1 MSKTKKIRSFVVR
14 IFLNT
19 TYCGQNVIS
28 HIYVKPQLD
37 HKKNTWCWKVFSS
50 VCKCRNELYLFH
62 VQSTD
67 YAQALP
73 RTHNTNTARAARGTN
88 VKGGDMLTGQYQRS
102 LDSKIRVTLP
112 APQRKQLGDVV
123 ILLRRQDAL
132 YGYSPEAYEAWIAS
146 LNLNPRN
153 RDDVT
158 ALRML
163 NAAATTVDIDSAGRV
178 ALGKIDESDP
188 QAREKLQLDRD
199 VTIVGNGDHFEIWN
213 TNKWNSLFSADDRV
227 ATLEDLI
234 FGA

>member
-1 MSKTKKIRSFVVR
+1 
-14 IFLNT
+14 
-19 TYCGQNVIS
+19 
-28 HIYVKPQLD
+28 
-37 HKKNTWCWKVFSS
+37 
-50 VCKCRNELYLFH
+50 
-62 VQSTD
+62 
-67 YAQALP
+67 
-73 RTHNTNTARAARGTN
+73 
-88 VKGGDMLTGQYQRS
+88 MLTGQYQRS

-188 QAREKLQLDRD
+188 QARRSSSLTATSPLSVTATTLRFGTPTSGTASSRQMTALQRSR
-199 VTIVGNGDHFEIWN
+199 TS
-213 TNKWNSLFSADDRV
+213 SLAPSEARRS
-227 ATLEDLI
+227 
-234 FGA
+234 

>member
-1 MSKTKKIRSFVVR
+1 M
-14 IFLNT
+14 
-19 TYCGQNVIS
+19 
-28 HIYVKPQLD
+28 
-37 HKKNTWCWKVFSS
+37 
-50 VCKCRNELYLFH
+50 CKCRNELYLFH

-73 RTHNTNTARAARGTN
+73 RTHNTNTARAARGAN

-163 NAAATTVDIDSAGRV
+163 NAAATTVDIDSAG
-178 ALGKIDESDP
+178 ALLWERLTSPIHRLGRSSSLTAMSPLSVTATTLRFGTLTSGTASSRQMTALQRSRTSSLAPSE
-188 QAREKLQLDRD
+188 ARR
-199 VTIVGNGDHFEIWN
+199 
-213 TNKWNSLFSADDRV
+213 S
-227 ATLEDLI
+227 
-234 FGA
+234 

>member
-1 MSKTKKIRSFVVR
+1 M
-14 IFLNT
+14 
-19 TYCGQNVIS
+19 
-28 HIYVKPQLD
+28 
-37 HKKNTWCWKVFSS
+37 
-50 VCKCRNELYLFH
+50 
-62 VQSTD
+62 
-67 YAQALP
+67 
-73 RTHNTNTARAARGTN
+73 
-88 VKGGDMLTGQYQRS
+88 
-102 LDSKIRVTLP
+102 
-112 APQRKQLGDVV
+112 
-123 ILLRRQDAL
+123 LRRQDAL

-213 TNKWNSLFSADDRV
+213 TNSGTASSRQMTALQRSRTSSLAPSEARRS
-227 ATLEDLI
+227 
-234 FGA
+234 